1 MDVNQR
7 MIRTVLLAAF
17 FLAGAGCTLHHH
29 ATPTEESSSAEF
41 PEQIYVYPAV
51 NAYKHSKVGVFGFSE
66 PSYACGTGRVAAEAV
81 FDDLLKKGVFSYVIN
96 EAKQEYTGK
105 ADSLAFARSR
115 GYDLIITGDVL
126 YYFEGSEV
134 TPSKVNERIWVVHV
148 PTERILWSA
157 TGKSLASPPPSTDY
171 LLFQL
176 KGGYAKPATALIKEN
191 AAKFSNMLLKLPQQK
206 SSAKGGTDI
215 LLSSQ
220 KALFNELQKEVE
232 ARQVENDLLTQQLF
246 KEVEESKILEEEFD
260 GLSVQAD
267 QLEKQLKEEIER
279 GEITLKRHK
288 TKTIINIDNSICFDS
303 GSAVLKKDI
312 KKTLSKISKTL
323 SNFPENNIQVEGHT
337 DDVPIRSRQ
346 FPSNWELS
354 SARALAVLR
363 LLLENS
369 DIEPERFSAA
379 GYGEYHPNVP
389 NDSSENRRLNRRVD
403 IVIVPGST

>member
-1 MDVNQR
+1 
-7 MIRTVLLAAF
+7 
-17 FLAGAGCTLHHH
+17 
-29 ATPTEESSSAEF
+29 
-41 PEQIYVYPAV
+41 
-51 NAYKHSKVGVFGFSE
+51 
-66 PSYACGTGRVAAEAV
+66 
-81 FDDLLKKGVFSYVIN
+81 
-96 EAKQEYTGK
+96 
-105 ADSLAFARSR
+105 
-115 GYDLIITGDVL
+115 
-126 YYFEGSEV
+126 
-134 TPSKVNERIWVVHV
+134 
-148 PTERILWSA
+148 
-157 TGKSLASPPPSTDY
+157 
-171 LLFQL
+171 
-176 KGGYAKPATALIKEN
+176 
-191 AAKFSNMLLKLPQQK
+191 MLLKLPQQK
-206 SSAKGGTDI
+206 GAAKGGTDI

-220 KALFNELQKEVE
+220 KALFDELQKEVE
-232 ARQVENDLLTQQLF
+232 ARQAENDLLTQQLF
-246 KEVEESKILEEEFD
+246 KEVEESKILEEEID

-267 QLEKQLKEEIER
+267 QLENQLKEEIER

-346 FPSNWELS
+346 FSSNWELS

-363 LLLENS
+363 LLLEKS
-369 DIEPERFSAA
+369 DIEPERLSAA

>member
-1 MDVNQR
+1 MGVNQK

-17 FLAGAGCTLHHH
+17 FLAGAGCSHHH
-29 ATPTEESSSAEF
+29 YAIYAEESSSEAF
-41 PEQIYVYPAV
+41 PEQIYVYPNV
-51 NAYKHSKVGVFGFSE
+51 NDYKHSRVGVFGFSE

-81 FDDLLKKGVFSYVIN
+81 CDDLLQKGVFSNIIN
-96 EAKQEYTGK
+96 EAKQGYIGTE
-105 ADSLAFARSR
+105 DSLALARSR

-134 TPSKVNERIWVVHV
+134 NPSKVDERIRVRHV

-157 TGKSLASPPPSTDY
+157 TANSLASPPPSTDY

-176 KGGYAKPATALIKEN
+176 KGGSAKPASSLIKTN
-191 AAKFSNMLLKLPQQK
+191 ASKFSNMLLKQPRQRR
-206 SSAKGGTDI
+206 SAKGSTDI

-220 KALFNELQKEVE
+220 KARFDKLQKEVE
-232 ARQVENDLLTQQLF
+232 AKQAENDLLTQQLF
-246 KEVEESKILEEEFD
+246 KEVEESKILEEKVD
-260 GLSVQAD
+260 VLSVQAD
-267 QLEKQLKEEIER
+267 QLEKHLKEEIER

-303 GSAVLKKDI
+303 GSAVLKKDV
-312 KKTLSKISKTL
+312 KKTLSKISNTL

-354 SARALAVLR
+354 SARALAVLG
-363 LLLENS
+363 LLLQKS
-369 DIEPERFSAA
+369 DIEPGRLSAA
-379 GYGEYHPNVP
+379 GYGEYHPIVP